1 MSIYRDSS
9 ELSNEHTDEKDEYEA
24 NSNPC
29 FYCPFL
35 DNDEAQSRQ
44 YHHRPIRRRRRR
56 RRPFYNPYYF
66 MPYYF
71 DHDYDYDDY
80 DDYYSDYYDDY
91 Y

>member
-9 ELSNEHTDEKDEYEA
+9 ELSNEHTDEKDEYET

-35 DNDEAQSRQ
+35 DNNEAQSRQ
-44 YHHRPIRRRRRR
+44 YHHRPIRRRRR